1 MKFAE
6 TYVSFI
12 LLGLIVVGA
21 ISFIVQLQTENEIT
35 PITNDSEFGSL
46 IGQIQVNLEDNL
58 ESSQDNTNASQEAF
72 QSEVPEPSFGSLI
85 IFAIVGVVTTFTG
98 ILTGLYA
105 VLIVIPSQILQ
116 IPPIL
121 MSAIATLLGTLFIL
135 MAWRVYRAGE

>member
-1 MKFAE
+1 MKFSE
-6 TYVSFI
+6 TYVSFV
-12 LLGLIVVGA
+12 LLGLIVVGT
-21 ISFIVQLQTENEIT
+21 ISFIVQLQTENEID

-46 IGQIQVNLEDNL
+46 IGRIQVNLTDNL
-58 ESSQDNTNASQEAF
+58 KLSQDNTNASQEAF

-98 ILTGLYA
+98 ILTGIYA
-105 VLIVIPSQILQ
+105 VLIVIPAQILQ

-121 MSAIATLLGTLFIL
+121 MSAIATLLGTLFAL

>member
-1 MKFAE
+1 MKFSE
-6 TYVSFI
+6 TYVSFV

-21 ISFIVQLQTENEIT
+21 ISFIVQLQTENEID

-46 IGQIQVNLEDNL
+46 IGRIQVNLTDNL
-58 ESSQDNTNASQEAF
+58 KLSQDNTNASQEAF

-98 ILTGLYA
+98 ILTGIYA
-105 VLIVIPSQILQ
+105 VLIVIPAQILQ

-121 MSAIATLLGTLFIL
+121 MSAIATLLGTLFVL

>member
-1 MKFAE
+1 MKFSE
-6 TYVSFI
+6 TYVSFV
-12 LLGLIVVGA
+12 LLGLIVVGT
-21 ISFIVQLQTENEIT
+21 ISFIVQLQTENEID

-46 IGQIQVNLEDNL
+46 IGRIQVNLTDNL
-58 ESSQDNTNASQEAF
+58 KLSQDNTNASQEAF

-98 ILTGLYA
+98 ILTGIYA
-105 VLIVIPSQILQ
+105 ALIVIPAQILQ

-121 MSAIATLLGTLFIL
+121 MSAIATLLGTLFVL

>member
-1 MKFAE
+1 MKFSE
-6 TYVSFI
+6 TYVSFV

-21 ISFIVQLQTENEIT
+21 ISFVVQLQTDNEVA

-46 IGQIQVNLEDNL
+46 IGKIQVNLTNNL
-58 ESSQDNTNASQEAF
+58 ESSQDTTNASQEAF

-85 IFAIVGVVTTFTG
+85 VFAIVGVVTTFTG

-121 MSAIATLLGTLFIL
+121 MSAIATLLGTLFVL

>member
-6 TYVSFI
+6 TYISFV

-21 ISFIVQLQTENEIT
+21 ISFVVQLQTENEIT
-35 PITNDSEFGSL
+35 PITNDSQFGSL
-46 IGQIQVNLEDNL
+46 IGRIQLDL
-58 ESSQDNTNASQEAF
+58 DDSLKTSQATTNASQEAF

-98 ILTGLYA
+98 ILTGIYA
-105 VLIVIPSQILQ
+105 ILIVIPSQILQ

-121 MSAIATLLGTLFIL
+121 MSAIATLLGTLLIL

>member
-21 ISFIVQLQTENEIT
+21 ISFVVQLQTDNEVA
-35 PITNDSEFGSL
+35 PITNDSQFGSL